1 MRHLL
6 LVITLLL
13 GTSLTLSARGPMYV
27 VNGTIVESI
36 DHIAQE
42 DIERIDHLP
51 ADDDTIA
58 QWGLGASEGVIIVTL
73 RYDIPAAFRSGT
85 FDNFTT
91 YLAKNVRWSDKM
103 EPARVS
109 LRITVDASGKASI
122 SKVLQATS
130 RQFLKRVEQAIKA
143 APAWSPA
150 MRNGVAVESTHLINL
165 LLPEGKQLPIE
176 RGVILL

>member
-6 LVITLLL
+6 LVITLIL
-13 GTSLTLSARGPMYV
+13 GTAFTLSARGPMYV

-42 DIERIDHLP
+42 DIERIYHLP
-51 ADDDTIA
+51 ADDETIA
-58 QWGLGASEGVIIVTL
+58 KWGLEASEGVILVTL
-73 RYDIPAAFRSGT
+73 RYDTPAEFRSGAI
-85 FDNFTT
+85 DNFTT
-91 YLAKNVRWSDKM
+91 YLAKSVRWSDKM
-103 EPARVS
+103 DAARVS
-109 LRITVDASGKASI
+109 LRITVDASGRATI

-130 RQFLKRVEQAIKA
+130 RQFLKRVKDAIER

-150 MRNGVAVESTHLINL
+150 MRDGVAVESTHLINL
-165 LLPEGKQLPIE
+165 LLPEGEQLPVE